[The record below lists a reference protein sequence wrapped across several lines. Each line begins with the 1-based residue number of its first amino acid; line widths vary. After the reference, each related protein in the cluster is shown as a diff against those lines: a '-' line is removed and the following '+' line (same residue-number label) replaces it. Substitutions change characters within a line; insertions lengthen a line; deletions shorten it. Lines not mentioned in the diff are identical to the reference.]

1 MSSISHLFAPIMVI
15 GTIMAL
21 IFAAGA
27 LWNSISRRRLLMEAE
42 LDEAEDE
49 IKFTPPPTT
58 PVSPPVSMSP
68 TPARPEPEAKKSGAL
83 FRQIG
88 TAGVVQTKSVAGDR
102 DLYVWE

>member
-1 MSSISHLFAPIMVI
+1 MVI

-42 LDEAEDE
+42 MDEEEDD
-49 IKFTPPPTT
+49 IKFTPPP
-58 PVSPPVSMSP
+58 P
-68 TPARPEPEAKKSGAL
+68 TPATPAPAAPAPTPEPPPEPEPKKTGAL

-88 TAGVVQTKSVAGDR
+88 TAGVVQTKAATDGH